1 MTDEQAHQGAATG
14 PGHASAEGSPGR
26 ILRDGRER
34 LNLTT
39 KQVAE
44 RLRLRHQIVLDLE
57 EDQFSRHVAST
68 FTRGYLRAY
77 ARLVGVN
84 DEQVLN
90 AYEALG
96 VSELSKPMQSFSRR
110 TRQQSQDKRL
120 MFLTY
125 LIGALIIGSAIIFWF
140 QNKETN
146 DPDTTSISAQQNLA
160 ETMVQQEDEPALSA
174 TDNTDESLSRAE
186 AEPLLSEPVIV
197 DTSVLEINSADEPE
211 LTTQSTET
219 VPNDATP
226 EESEPEVAELAA
238 DQISEDRQEL
248 TAETTIDNEATS
260 AEEPVSEGELVLSF
274 RGDTWIRVED
284 ASGEAIAFGVKP
296 GGHTT
301 ELNGQEPYQLTLG
314 APENVDLFYR
324 GNQIDLSSYRAGR
337 VARLTIPLT
346 E

>member
-57 EDQFSRHVAST
+57 EDHFSRHVAST

-125 LIGALIIGSAIIFWF
+125 IIGALIIGSAVIFWF
-140 QNKETN
+140 QNSETE
-146 DPDTTSISAQQNLA
+146 DADTAAAGAQQNLA
-160 ETMVQQEDEPALSA
+160 ERLVQQENEQAMPASE
-174 TDNTDESLSRAE
+174 NTDESLSSTE
-186 AEPLLSEPVIV
+186 TEPSPSEPVIV
-197 DTSVLEINSADEPE
+197 DTSVLEINSAREPE
-211 LTTQSTET
+211 PTTQSTET
-219 VPNDATP
+219 VADATP
-226 EESEPEVAELAA
+226 PEQPEPEVAESAA
-238 DQISEDRQEL
+238 GQASEGQQEP
-248 TAETTIDNEATS
+248 TTEPAINNEATS
-260 AEEPVSEGELVLSF
+260 AEEPASEGELVLSF
-274 RGDTWIRVED
+274 RGDTWIRIED
-284 ASGEAIAFGVKP
+284 ASGQAIAFGVKP

-301 ELNGQEPYQLTLG
+301 ELSGQEPYQLTLG

-324 GNQIDLSSYRAGR
+324 GNQIDLSSFRAGR